1 MPKVYNVLRSG
12 DEGPSRWM
20 VVRQP
25 DAPVVA
31 AGKGRICHRC
41 NEKVGV
47 SRDSDVYLL
56 VGDLHRDEREHRAVR
71 GDRRGACRAAAWG
84 HPPP

>member
-12 DEGPSRWM
+12 DEGPPRWM

-25 DAPVVA
+25 DTPVALA
-31 AGKGRICHRC
+31 AGKGRICDRC
-41 NEKVGV
+41 HEKVGV

-56 VGDLHRDEREHRAVR
+56 VGDLHHPECIIKRMA
-71 GDRRGACRAAAWG
+71 GDSG
-84 HPPP
+84 